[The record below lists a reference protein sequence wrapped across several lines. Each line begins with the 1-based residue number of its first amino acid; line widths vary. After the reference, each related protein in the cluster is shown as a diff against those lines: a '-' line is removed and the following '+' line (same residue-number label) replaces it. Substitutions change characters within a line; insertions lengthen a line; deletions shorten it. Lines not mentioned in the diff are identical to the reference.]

1 METMLICSSHWEA
14 LTETVAWNIF
24 LASDFWG
31 FSGHLFQRFFVI
43 FQGPTPKYVDL
54 QFKEEALNIG
64 LELND
69 GI

>member
-1 METMLICSSHWEA
+1 M
-14 LTETVAWNIF
+14 WNLGGSWTCF
-24 LASDFWG
+24 RLLRLFWA
-31 FSGHLFQRFFVI
+31 FVPEIFVI